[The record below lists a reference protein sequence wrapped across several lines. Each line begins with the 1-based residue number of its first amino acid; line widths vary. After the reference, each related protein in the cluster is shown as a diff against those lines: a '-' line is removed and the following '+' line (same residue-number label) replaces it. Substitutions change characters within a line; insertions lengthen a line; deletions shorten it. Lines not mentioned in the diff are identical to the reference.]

1 MSRPAYNIER
11 LAIPPSDADI
21 TALAHLLVETV
32 QAGDVVSFVMPLTI
46 EEAEA
51 YWRRTTASAHNR
63 AVFLVARDH
72 EGIAGTVQMQ
82 PAWAPNQPDRAEIVK
97 LMVGRRARRQGLGR
111 RLMCDIE
118 LAALDA
124 GVRLLTLDAKAGEA
138 AERLYR
144 RMGWTFV
151 GTIPRFALDPDA
163 VSLHDAVIFYK
174 ELRSAS

>member
-1 MSRPAYNIER
+1 MTRPAYNIER
-11 LAIPPSDADI
+11 LAIRPSDADI
-21 TALAHLLVETV
+21 TALAQLLVETV
-32 QAGDVVSFVMPLTI
+32 EAGDVVSFVMPLTI

-51 YWRRTTASAHNR
+51 YWRTTIESAHGR
-63 AVFLVARDH
+63 AVILVARDH
-72 EGIAGTVQMQ
+72 EGIAGTVQMH

-151 GTIPRFALDPDA
+151 GMIPRFALDPDA
-163 VSLHDAVIFYK
+163 SSLHDAVIFYK